1 MRYYTPLRYP
11 GGKASLG
18 QYMRQVFVENNL
30 QDGIYVEPYAGG
42 AGIALELL
50 MTGYAEEIWLN
61 DLDPAIY
68 AFWNASLNHTD
79 ELIELIKTVRLS
91 IRQWKKQR
99 EVFLASLKKKNPLA
113 LGFATL
119 FLNRTNRSGIL
130 NGGVIG
136 GLSQTG
142 DWGID
147 ARFNREEL
155 AARINRIGQYRHR
168 IRLFN
173 EDAEDFI
180 SKLKLPNRSL
190 IYADPPYF
198 QRGQRLY
205 RNHYDKDDHARI
217 ARLIQRKLSYRW
229 IVSYDDTPEIACLY
243 KKRRKIRYTLHYS
256 AQTKRRGGELMLFCD
271 ALRLPRP
278 RNPEGF
284 RVN

>member
-99 EVFLASLKKKNPLA
+99 EVFLASLEKKNPLP